1 MNKDIK
7 NIGIGELN
15 YIGEDGKTK
24 KYIFVLPKL
33 ENLPQDIYA
42 NQITITNSPTEFTL
56 LFTRIQ
62 PPIKDNQFPEE
73 GNLIETN
80 VVAKIV
86 LPISVIEPLITALQE
101 NWVNFTKVYKI
112 EKK

>member
-1 MNKDIK
+1 MSKDTK
-7 NIGIGELN
+7 NLGIGELN
-15 YIGEDGKTK
+15 FIGEDGKAK

-33 ENLPQDIYA
+33 NNLPQDVYA

-62 PPIKDNQFPEE
+62 QPIKENQFPEE
-73 GNLIETN
+73 GNLIEAN

-86 LPISVIEPLITALQE
+86 LPIPIIEPLIAALQE
-101 NWVNFTKVYKI
+101 NWANFIKTNKI

>member
-1 MNKDIK
+1 MKDK
-7 NIGIGELN
+7 KKIGIGELN

-24 KYIFVLPKL
+24 QYIFVLPQLDKL
-33 ENLPQDIYA
+33 PRDIYA
-42 NQITITNSPTEFTL
+42 NQVTITNSPTEFTL

-62 PPIKDNQFPEE
+62 PPIKENQFPE

-86 LPISVIEPLITALQE
+86 LPIPIVEPFINALQE
-101 NWVNFTKVYKI
+101 NWDNFKKLFKV